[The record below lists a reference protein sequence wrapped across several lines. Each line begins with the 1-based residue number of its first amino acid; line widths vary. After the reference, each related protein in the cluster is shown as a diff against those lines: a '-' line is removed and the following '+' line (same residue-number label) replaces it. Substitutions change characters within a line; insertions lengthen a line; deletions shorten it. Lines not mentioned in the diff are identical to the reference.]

1 MKKDIICV
9 VTQFFLFA
17 LYFIDWN
24 FYSYQLPSWLSYIA
38 LFLVVVGLLVVLF
51 GILSLNVNF
60 SPFPSPRSNA
70 SLISHGIYKY
80 MRHPIYSGIIIAL
93 LAYALFSFSAFR
105 LFITIGLITVF
116 YFKTKLE
123 EKLLRERFEG
133 YSAYMK
139 RTGRFFPKKSNNN
152 S

>member
-1 MKKDIICV
+1 VKKDIICV

-24 FYSYQLPSWLSYIA
+24 FYSYQLPAWLGYIA
-38 LFLVVVGLLVVLF
+38 IFFVVVGLLIVLL

-60 SPFPSPRSNA
+60 SPFPTPKSNA

-80 MRHPIYSGIIIAL
+80 IRHPVYAGIIIAL
-93 LAYALFSFSAFR
+93 LAYALYSFSAFR
-105 LFITIGLITVF
+105 ILITVSLTVVF
-116 YFKTKLE
+116 YFKTNLE
-123 EKLLRERFEG
+123 EQLLRERFVD
-133 YSAYMK
+133 YKDYMK
-139 RTGRFFPKKSNNN
+139 RTGRFFPKKTN

>member
-24 FYSYQLPSWLSYIA
+24 FYSYQLPTWLSYIA
-38 LFLVVVGLLVVLF
+38 IFFVVIGLLIVLL

-60 SPFPSPRSNA
+60 SPFPTPKSNA

-80 MRHPIYSGIIIAL
+80 IRHPVYSGIIIAL
-93 LAYALFSFSAFR
+93 LAYAFFSSSVFR
-105 LFITIGLITVF
+105 VLVTASLMVVF
-116 YFKTKLE
+116 YFKTNLE
-123 EKLLRERFEG
+123 EKLLRERFVD
-133 YSAYMK
+133 YQDYMK
-139 RTGRFFPKKSNNN
+139 RTGRFFPKKKDS
-152 S
+152 